1 MRGVNLGTRAALR
14 AVPACA
20 ALGTLL
26 SGCGLFYP
34 APQPPGPPRTL
45 SSEELIG
52 TWRDE
57 AHGRLAFSAD
67 GSFTATDVCG
77 DYMKSG
83 DDIVGVEEPLTMTGT
98 GAWDPLTWDPERADG
113 RPVTTVRVEFSEWF
127 ADYDVGGAAE
137 SPKLWAYK
145 SLDNLEFCILS
156 KQP

>member
-1 MRGVNLGTRAALR
+1 MRGMNFRTSGALK
-14 AVPACA
+14 AVMACA

-45 SSEELIG
+45 SSEDLIG

-57 AHGRLAFSAD
+57 ADGRLTLSAD

-77 DYMKSG
+77 DYMESG
-83 DDIVGVEEPLTMTGT
+83 DDVVGVEEPPTMTGT
-98 GAWDPLTWDPERADG
+98 GSWDPLTWDPERTDG
-113 RPVTTVRVEFSEWF
+113 RPVTTVRIEFAEWF
-127 ADYDVGGAAE
+127 ADYDAGGAVE

-145 SLDNLEFCILS
+145 SLDDLEYCILS